1 MLSRTPIVILIM
13 AMITYTSEAWGFRF
27 TTDFTQGFYW
37 GSLPVQMDVVATNP
51 SDGNQLASLLSQA
64 ANAWESSTGSEIWQI
79 RPGYSAST
87 VTGNSIRWSNNFAA
101 ETGYDPSVT
110 LAVTIRYA
118 TGTYFSKTEIILN
131 GQNSSLR
138 SNSSTLW
145 KTILHEMGHT
155 IGLDHSDT
163 FAIMA
168 PYVGSI
174 DSIQSDDV
182 SGMNSLIDQTRYRQS
197 TGYVSPISA
206 GKEQNQ
212 SQFAACGSIGGLS
225 GGSSGGGGSGSSNF
239 IGSLLIGLLMF
250 LTKKNRKKLPHH
262 HHSFN

>member
-1 MLSRTPIVILIM
+1 MFSRTPIVILIM
-13 AMITYTSEAWGFRF
+13 AMITYTSEAWGFRL

-51 SDGNQLASLLSQA
+51 SDGNQLASLLNQA
-64 ANAWESSTGSEIWQI
+64 ANAWESATGAEIWQI
-79 RPGYSAST
+79 KPGYSAASS
-87 VTGNSIRWSNNFAA
+87 TGNSIRWSNNFAA

-118 TGTYFSKTEIILN
+118 TGTFFTKTEIILN

-174 DSIQSDDV
+174 DSIQSDDA
-182 SGMNSLIDQTRYRQS
+182 SGMNSLLDQTRYRQS
-197 TGYVSPISA
+197 IGYVSPISS
-206 GKEQNQ
+206 GKDQNQ
-212 SQFAACGSIGGLS
+212 AQFAACGSIGGLS
-225 GGSSGGGGSGSSNF
+225 GGSSGGGSGPSGF
-239 IGSLLIGLLMF
+239 ATSLLIGFFLL
-250 LTKKNRKKLPHH
+250 LIKKNRKNFPQGRHP
-262 HHSFN
+262 FN